1 MASIRVSASRA
12 ARYRAAPDVR
22 ASSSPAS
29 TAGTAIAA
37 TVATTLTVTASSVSE
52 YPDAT
57 RRFIAADLLAGCV
70 PLGLRRADGDLRLQL
85 EKVLLADAA
94 HIHQL
99 LDLLERAVLLPV
111 LDDARGRLGADA
123 RQPLEISCRRGVEV
137 DDSSCGR
144 LGGCMCACGRRRLSA
159 DGLRGRG
166 AERHEDG
173 DGETVTKHSIL
184 L

>member
-57 RRFIAADLLAGCV
+57 SRFIAADLLAGCV
-70 PLGLRRADGDLRLQL
+70 PLGLRCADRDLRLQL

-111 LDDARGRLGADA
+111 LDDARRRLGADA
-123 RQPLEISCRRGVEV
+123 RQPLEIGCRRGVEV
-137 DDSSCGR
+137 ENSCCRR
-144 LGGCMCACGRRRLSA
+144 LCRSVCGRRLSA
-159 DGLRGRG
+159 RRLRACG
-166 AERHEDG
+166 AERHEHG

>member
-57 RRFIAADLLAGCV
+57 SRFIAADLLAGCV

-111 LDDARGRLGADA
+111 LDDARRRLGADA
-123 RQPLEISCRRGVEV
+123 RQPLEIGCRRGVEV

-144 LGGCMCACGRRRLSA
+144 LGSCMCACGRRRLSA
-159 DGLRGRG
+159 DGRGRG
-166 AERHEDG
+166 AERYEDG
-173 DGETVTKHSIL
+173 DGETVAKHLIL